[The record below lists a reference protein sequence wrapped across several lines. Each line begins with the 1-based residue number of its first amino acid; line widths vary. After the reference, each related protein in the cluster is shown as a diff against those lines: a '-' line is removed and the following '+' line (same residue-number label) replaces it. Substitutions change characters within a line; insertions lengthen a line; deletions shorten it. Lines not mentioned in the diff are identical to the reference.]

1 MKRYLIPIL
10 TGLLVLSLGLNVFLL
25 VDREPEASLP
35 VPEPRPSLTELY
47 QIQKVIFYTLQGLEE
62 AEREAFIDAKS
73 YAELR
78 GLLDSVTTSQVDED
92 YMQIVVGIRGLT
104 REKEEAFRRFV
115 YDGDFIRFENDDSY
129 TTVT

>member
-1 MKRYLIPIL
+1 MKRYLLPIL
-10 TGLLVLSLGLNVFLL
+10 AGLLVLSLGLNLFLL
-25 VDREPEASLP
+25 MDREPEASLP
-35 VPEPRPSLTELY
+35 IPEPHPSLTELN

-62 AEREAFIDAKS
+62 ADREAFVDAKS

-78 GLLDSVTTSQVDED
+78 GLLDSVTTTQIDEN

-115 YDGDFIRFENDDSY
+115 YDGDFIRFVNDDSY
-129 TTVT
+129 TVVT

>member
-10 TGLLVLSLGLNVFLL
+10 TGLLVLSVGLNVFLL

-62 AEREAFIDAKS
+62 AEREAFIDAQS